1 LAFGA
6 TKRGNCGIMR
16 RKNITTRMMK
26 NYIVQG
32 LLILM
37 SKKSF
42 ETISISEITEKA
54 GVDRS
59 TYYRNF
65 KSKED
70 IIRFF
75 VKKVWHEYMLTYD
88 KAVSFKDH
96 LKKLLMYYIKYKK
109 EFLLIY
115 KHGLTHLI
123 LDELN
128 DFFKPISEDKNLS
141 IEERYKIY
149 WYAGA
154 IYNSVLLWFSTGMKE
169 SPDKL
174 SEMHVALIPSAADRE
189 FLIQPFLFHKELL

>member
-1 LAFGA
+1 LEQQKG
-6 TKRGNCGIMR
+6 GNCGIMR
-16 RKNITTRMMK
+16 RRNITTIMMK
-26 NYIVQG
+26 DYIVQS

-37 SKKSF
+37 GKKSF
-42 ETISISEITEKA
+42 ETISISEIAERA

-75 VKKVWHEYMLTYD
+75 VKKVWHEYMLIYD
-88 KAVSFKDH
+88 KVVSFENH

-109 EFLLIY
+109 DFLLIY

-128 DFFKPISEDKNLS
+128 DFFKPISEDKALS
-141 IEERYKIY
+141 TEDRYRIY

-174 SEMHVALIPSAADRE
+174 SEMHAALIPSAADRE
-189 FLIQPFLFHKELL
+189 FLIKPFLFHKELL

>member
-1 LAFGA
+1 LNLGA

-16 RKNITTRMMK
+16 RKNTTTMMMK
-26 NYIVQG
+26 DYIVQS

-37 SKKSF
+37 RKKPFAS
-42 ETISISEITEKA
+42 ISIKEITEKA

-70 IIRFF
+70 IIKFF
-75 VKKVWHEYMLTYD
+75 VKKVWHEYRIVYD
-88 KAVSFKDH
+88 KTASFKSH
-96 LKKLLMYYIKYKK
+96 LQKLLTYYIKYKR

-128 DFFKPISEDKNLS
+128 DFFKPVSEDKTLS
-141 IEERYKIY
+141 VEDRYRIY

-154 IYNSVLLWFSTGMKE
+154 IYNTVLLWFSTEMKE
-169 SPDKL
+169 SPEKM
-174 SEMHVALIPSAADRE
+174 SELYVALTPNEVDRK
-189 FLIQPFLFHKELL
+189 FLSKPFAFYSY